1 MWGGARTALRDEM
14 DPPRADPVSER
25 YMVYK
30 ERARIAHATAQPA
43 RPDPAIEHSR
53 VSPQAQ
59 TRTNCV
65 CHYFI
70 SLVIN
75 YTLHTKDG
83 GRPET
88 RENRD
93 VDDFWGAPSVSPPL
107 GTRCPSLSHDT
118 RDAVLRLVLVRV

>member
-75 YTLHTKDG
+75 YTLHTKDAAGDRRRERIAMSMIWG
-83 GRPET
+83 GRLPCPPPRHPMPLTFSRHT
-88 RENRD
+88 RRRSQT
-93 VDDFWGAPSVSPPL
+93 GP
-107 GTRCPSLSHDT
+107 R
-118 RDAVLRLVLVRV
+118 